1 MSDWYIECKKP
12 MAGKLG
18 DAIEKITKEELVCPN
33 SVSGYA
39 QKLLKKYKVKKEFLI
54 SEIGRHHDFHNAW
67 SGDDRY
73 THYEENKDICRVE
86 SIYPPKGDRSWHYSD
101 GKITKPKEINAWLQ
115 GYYTASSNCYDRF
128 NKTMLLITMY
138 LEQEK

>member
-18 DAIEKITKEELVCPN
+18 EAIEEMCKEELICG
-33 SVSGYA
+33 STIDKFA
-39 QKLLKKYKVKKEFLI
+39 EKLKKHKVSKSFLK
-54 SEIGRHHDFHNAW
+54 SELSRHHDFHNAW

-73 THYEENKDICRVE
+73 THHDEGGRVKE
-86 SIYPPKGDRSWHYSD
+86 VYPPKGDRNWHWD
-101 GKITKPKEINAWLQ
+101 KNKLTDVREIRAWCA
-115 GYYTASSNCYDRF
+115 GYQTASGNCYERY
-128 NKTMLLITMY
+128 NKIFLLTTMY